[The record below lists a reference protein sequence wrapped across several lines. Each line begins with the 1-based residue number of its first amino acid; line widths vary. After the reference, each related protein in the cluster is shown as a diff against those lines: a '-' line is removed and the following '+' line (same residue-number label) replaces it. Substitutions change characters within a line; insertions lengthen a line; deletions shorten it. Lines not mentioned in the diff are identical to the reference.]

1 MFGPE
6 QEDLDVGQYAVA
18 VSQPHVTID
27 WATRTGGDLSRTE
40 RLAMLRPIAGS
51 VVSYIADRLPP
62 HRSTGVAVPDPIA
75 PDSKFARQVEE
86 CAAEQSPALLG
97 HGYRTWIFGA
107 CFSELDSVAVDPEL
121 LYAAALLH
129 DSGLMTSVVGE
140 DFTIR
145 SAEVVR
151 RACTDA
157 DEPARATAISNAV
170 VAHATPGLRPDTDPL
185 GYYVQTGA
193 LADLTG
199 LRSRALAKEQ
209 LQSMH
214 DLHPRH
220 GANRVIPQAIRREAR
235 AVPHGRFALLRRCG
249 FPLLIAVSPT
259 RKFQ

>member
-1 MFGPE
+1 
-6 QEDLDVGQYAVA
+6 
-18 VSQPHVTID
+18 
-27 WATRTGGDLSRTE
+27 
-40 RLAMLRPIAGS
+40 MLRPIAGS

-62 HRSTGVAVPDPIA
+62 HRTTNAAVPDPVA

-86 CAAEQSPALLG
+86 CADEQSPALIG

-107 CFSELDSVAVDPEL
+107 CFSQLDGVAVDPEL

-129 DSGLMTSVVGE
+129 DSGLMSSVVGE

-145 SAEVVR
+145 SAEVIR

-157 DEPARATAISNAV
+157 VDPTQATVISDAV
-170 VAHATPGLRPDTDPL
+170 VAHATPGLRPDTNPL

-199 LRSRALAKEQ
+199 LRSRVIPKEQ
-209 LQSMH
+209 LQAIH
-214 DLHPRH
+214 DRHPRH
-220 GANRVIPQAIRREAR
+220 GANRAIPEAIRREAR
-235 AVPHGRFALLRRCG
+235 AVPRGRFALLRRCG

-259 RKFQ
+259 RKYQ